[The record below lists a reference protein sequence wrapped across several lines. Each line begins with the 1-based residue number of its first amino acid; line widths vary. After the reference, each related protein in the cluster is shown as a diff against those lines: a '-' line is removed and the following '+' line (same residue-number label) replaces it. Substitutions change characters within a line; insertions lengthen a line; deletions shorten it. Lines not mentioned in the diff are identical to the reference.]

1 MSAAGKRAA
10 GKKKSVVVQFRK
22 DINRKAKQKVL
33 GGELRKA
40 LDTLRRQASELGD
53 VELRYLERGL
63 AMTVGDARRWSCNEI
78 GALFGVLKMIVYR
91 IQSKNSAVLV
101 NGLDG
106 TMAKIAMIKT
116 SKAKCYEHMDTNEV
130 RSNAPLEALIANLG
144 GSSVESPDI
153 TPEATVQKRPV
164 RVQAGTLLSA
174 ENNNF
179 PATPAVQ
186 VADSAPENAVRV
198 ADSAPDNTSSP
209 ASPVPLEDIT
219 RSSDDESD
227 EDGTLPGDLKG
238 VESTLSGELDTQ
250 EVAEILFELPSS
262 QRSM

>member
-1 MSAAGKRAA
+1 MSAAGKHGA
-10 GKKKSVVVQFRK
+10 GKKKNGQSVVVQFRK
-22 DINRKAKQKVL
+22 DINRKAKRKVL
-33 GGELRKA
+33 GGEFVKA
-40 LDTLRRQASELGD
+40 LDTLKRKVSELGD
-53 VELRYLERGL
+53 VELGCLERVL
-63 AMTVGDARRWSCNEI
+63 AMTVADTRRWSYSEI
-78 GALFGVLKMIVYR
+78 GALFGVVKMSMHQVD
-91 IQSKNSAVLV
+91 SKNSSILV
-101 NGLDG
+101 SALGG
-106 TMAKIAMIKT
+106 AMAKIMMIKT
-116 SKAKCYEHMDTNEV
+116 STAKCYDHMNTNEV

-144 GSSVESPDI
+144 SSSAESPDI
-153 TPEATVQKRPV
+153 TPETVQKRTV

-186 VADSAPENAVRV
+186 VADPAPENI
-198 ADSAPDNTSSP
+198 S
-209 ASPVPLEDIT
+209 SPVPSEDVT